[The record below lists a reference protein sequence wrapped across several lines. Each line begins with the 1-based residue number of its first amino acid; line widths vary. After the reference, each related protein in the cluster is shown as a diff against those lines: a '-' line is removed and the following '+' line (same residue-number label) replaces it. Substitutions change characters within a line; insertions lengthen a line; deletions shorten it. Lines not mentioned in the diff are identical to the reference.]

1 MTKVYGKSKKGQEGR
16 LGKFWVTEPGFT
28 EKVGSWQRN
37 EASGKL
43 NKNQT
48 DEGSEYPGGMYHV
61 HRTPGK
67 PIWPESEPIE
77 AGNGAGEDHGS
88 GS

>member
-1 MTKVYGKSKKGQEGR
+1 MLLTKVYGKSKKGQEGR

-48 DEGSEYPGGMYHV
+48 DEGSEYPGGPKVECTMSTEHQ
-61 HRTPGK
+61 
-67 PIWPESEPIE
+67 
-77 AGNGAGEDHGS
+77 GS
-88 GS
+88 QYGQRVNQ